1 MKPNKRSRQHCADS
15 PSQDLPFTNL
25 NTLTFRSR
33 STAPTNKF
41 LGNKMSPHLYN
52 ALQISNKVLNRA
64 SSISPFLL
72 PFLQTQRRA
81 ASVLSN
87 LSDNSGA
94 YHKNIRRGRGP
105 SSGKGKTAGRGYGGQ
120 KAHGKVPRGFNGGQT
135 KLEVVH
141 GVRGFVNVYVQWRL
155 KEQFIQEA
163 N

>member
-1 MKPNKRSRQHCADS
+1 MSSHLFNALHVSS
-15 PSQDLPFTNL
+15 NVL
-25 NTLTFRSR
+25 NTT
-33 STAPTNKF
+33 
-41 LGNKMSPHLYN
+41 
-52 ALQISNKVLNRA
+52 

-94 YHKNIRRGRGP
+94 YHKKIRRGRGP

-141 GVRGFVNVYVQWRL
+141 GVRGFVNVYVQWL
-155 KEQFIQEA
+155 LQDQL
-163 N
+163 